1 MTEDLT
7 RRRMFGLAGAS
18 AVGAAG
24 FGLSACANRPAPAQP
39 VRTVQASVSTA
50 GPPFVSRPD
59 LTPPHITVRRYGVP
73 ADPRYIF
80 LSAPYSGPGRGGSII
95 LNQRGQLVWFG
106 KNTAANHRM
115 NFSVQ
120 TYNGTPVLTWFQ
132 GLVVAEGYGKG
143 ELVIADSSYRITH
156 VIRAHGSDMADFH
169 DFVITPP
176 GTNGSKEGTALITIY
191 RHYANVDLRPVGL
204 AASGHLLSGVAQ
216 EIDIATGNLLFEWDS
231 WSRTSP
237 HVRLTQTYQKPGVGD
252 GGDGTA
258 AKPFNYFHINSVSD
272 AGDGSGDLLISGRN
286 TWTVYRV
293 SRTTGAIVWRLNGK
307 KSSFTMGPRSKF
319 FWQHHVRAFPGGR
332 LTIFDNGAAT
342 PVDQTAE
349 ERHSRALVLGLD
361 THTMH
366 ASLQKAYFHPGQTY
380 LAGAMGSAQL
390 LPDGRMFAGWGT
402 EPHFSEFAADGRL
415 LLDGDIEKGA
425 PSYRAF
431 TEDWSA
437 NPKERPAAAA
447 RSRSGGATVYAS
459 WNGATNV
466 WTWTVFAGK
475 TGTSLRAVGSAG
487 RTGFETAIVV
497 HDSGPYFAV
506 QAHDRK
512 GNALAKSAVVKI
524 S

>member
-1 MTEDLT
+1 MTDDLT

-18 AVGAAG
+18 AAGAAG
-24 FGLSACANRPAPAQP
+24 LSLSACTTRPTP
-39 VRTVQASVSTA
+39 VQAFQTVQTANSTA

-73 ADPRYIF
+73 SDPRYIF
-80 LSAPYSGPGRGGSII
+80 LNAPYSGPGHGGSLIV
-95 LNQRGQLVWFG
+95 NQRGQLVWLG
-106 KNTAANHRM
+106 PNTAANRRM

-120 TYNGTPVLTWFQ
+120 TYKGAPVLTWFQ
-132 GLVVAEGYGKG
+132 GLVTAEGYGKG
-143 ELVIADSSYRITH
+143 ELVIADSSYQITH
-156 VIRAHGSDMADFH
+156 IIRAHGSDMADFH

-176 GTNGSKEGTALITIY
+176 GTNGSKDGTALITIY
-191 RHYANVDLRPVGL
+191 RHHTNVDLRPVGL

-231 WSRTSP
+231 WSRTNP
-237 HVRLTQTYQKPGVGD
+237 HVRLTQTYQQPGVGD

-258 AKPFNYFHINSVSD
+258 AKPFNYFHINSVSEAEPGQPD
-272 AGDGSGDLLISGRN
+272 SDLLISGRN

-293 SRTTGAIVWRLNGK
+293 SRKTGSIVWRLNGK

-332 LTIFDNGAAT
+332 LTIFDNGAL
-342 PVDQTAE
+342 PAE
-349 ERHSRALVLGLD
+349 EQHSRALVLGLD
-361 THTMH
+361 TQTRH

-431 TEDWSA
+431 TSDWSG

-447 RSRSGGATVYAS
+447 RHRSGGATVYAS

-466 WTWTVFAGK
+466 RTWTVFAGK
-475 TGTSLRAVGSAG
+475 TATSLRAVGSADS
-487 RTGFETAIVV
+487 TGFETAIAVRN
-497 HDSGPYFAV
+497 SGPYFAV
-506 QAHDRK
+506 QAHDAK
-512 GNALAKSAVVKI
+512 GNALKKSAVVKI

>member
-7 RRRMFGLAGAS
+7 RRRVFGLAGAS

-24 FGLSACANRPAPAQP
+24 LGLSACANGPTPAQA
-39 VRTVQASVSTA
+39 VQTVQTSDSAA

-59 LTPPHITVRRYGVP
+59 LTPPHITVRRSGVP

-80 LSAPYSGPGRGGSII
+80 LNAPYSAPGHGGSII
-95 LNQRGQLVWFG
+95 INQRGQLVWFG
-106 KNTAANHRM
+106 PNTAANHRM

-120 TYNGTPVLTWFQ
+120 TYNGVPVLTWFQ
-132 GLVVAEGYGKG
+132 GQVVAEGFGKG
-143 ELVIADSSYRITH
+143 ELVIADSSYQITH

-169 DFVITPP
+169 EFVITPA
-176 GTNGSKEGTALITIY
+176 GTALITIY
-191 RHYANVDLRPVGL
+191 RHHANVDLRPVGL
-204 AASGHLLSGVAQ
+204 SASGHLLSGVVQ

-231 WSRTSP
+231 WSRINP

-293 SRTTGAIVWRLNGK
+293 SRKTGAIVWRLNGK

-332 LTIFDNGAAT
+332 LTIFDNGAS
-342 PVDQTAE
+342 PPE
-349 ERHSRALVLGLD
+349 EQHSRALVLGLD
-361 THTMH
+361 TQTMH

-390 LPDGRMFAGWGT
+390 LQDGRMFAGWGT
-402 EPHFSEFAADGRL
+402 EPHFSEFARDGKL

-431 TEDWSA
+431 TSDWSGG
-437 NPKERPAAAA
+437 PRERPAAAA
-447 RSRSGGATVYAS
+447 RHRSGGATVYAS

-466 WTWTVFAGK
+466 RTWTVFAGK
-475 TGTSLRAVGSAG
+475 TATSLRAIASAD
-487 RTGFETAIVV
+487 RTGFETAIAVRN
-497 HDSGPYFAV
+497 SGPYFAV
-506 QAHDRK
+506 QAHDVK
-512 GNALAKSAVVKI
+512 GKALGKSAVVKI